1 MIDSINKCSMTLK
14 SENSHCYILDLPL
27 LKEDFFPS
35 QITWKKN
42 SRKFM
47 NIFQGQMPSK
57 GQVG

>member
-1 MIDSINKCSMTLK
+1 MTLK

-47 NIFQGQMPSK
+47 NIFQGQMPIK